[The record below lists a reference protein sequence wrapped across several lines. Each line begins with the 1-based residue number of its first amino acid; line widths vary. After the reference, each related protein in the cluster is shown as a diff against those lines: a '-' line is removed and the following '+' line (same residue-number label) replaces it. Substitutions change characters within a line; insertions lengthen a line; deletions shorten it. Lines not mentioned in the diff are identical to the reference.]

1 MAARGTERRV
11 ARRGETVIES
21 TIEGRQI
28 VLRWDREHDPIELR
42 RREWLVTNGLGGYA
56 SGTVA
61 GIPTRKY
68 HGLFVPNLAAPKGR
82 HIMISRCDEC
92 IVTPTRQVHLGGA
105 EFEKDRFVGEAHR
118 YLQEFRLDHRIAVWL
133 FELEDITLEKSI
145 VMVHNQNTVCVQYRL
160 LRGARI
166 DLHVRPFVSF
176 RRQDAMPAGAPA
188 DAFMLNVRRGRHE
201 IRHAHSTLV
210 LRVALRPGPTNFMT
224 DEIEEHQFLYRV
236 ERDRGDPA
244 FDSAFSPGYFAA
256 RLTAEQPITFI
267 ASAHAWDRMDF
278 DAASVFDAERRRLDG
293 LLSLAPHLRGDDFA
307 EQLAMTADQFVVL
320 PGSRLEEN
328 VMAQAEG
335 SELRSV
341 YAGYHWFGDWGR
353 DTMISLEG
361 LTLCTG
367 RYREAGA
374 ILRTF
379 SHYIKDGLLPNLFP
393 EGEREALYHTVDAT
407 LWYFHA
413 IARYVETTGDR
424 SILTQLYPALQS
436 VIEHHVAGTRF
447 KIHVD
452 PADGLVSAAAEGYQ
466 LTWMD
471 AKVDG
476 WVVTPRRG
484 KPVEIQALWYNA
496 LKLMA
501 VWGEQ
506 LGVAQFRTYDE
517 QANRARES
525 FNSRYWNAAAGCLY
539 DVIDGPDGDDGSIR
553 PNQIFAISLP
563 NPILYQRHWEP
574 VVETVRNR
582 LVTAYGLRTLSAEHP
597 DYKAHYRGDLRSR
610 DAAYHQGTVWPWLI
624 GAYIDACLKVRPDR
638 VSARQLLTG
647 FREHL
652 CNAGVG
658 SISEI
663 FDAEDPYAAGGC
675 IAQAWSVAE
684 ILRAW
689 LLTRPVPGGGTR

>member
-1 MAARGTERRV
+1 MIDGRR
-11 ARRGETVIES
+11 
-21 TIEGRQI
+21 I
-28 VLRWDREHDPIELR
+28 VLRWDRGRNPIELR
-42 RREWLVTNGLGGYA
+42 RREWLITNGLGGYS

-82 HIMISRCDEC
+82 HIMISRCDEWV
-92 IVTPTRQVHLGGA
+92 VTPTRQLHLGGA
-105 EFEKDRFVGEAHR
+105 EFEDGLVVGESHQ
-118 YLQEFRLDHRIAVWL
+118 YLKEFRLDHRIAIWS
-133 FELEDITLEKSI
+133 FEFEDIVLEKSI
-145 VMVHNQNTVCVQYRL
+145 VMVHNQNTACVQYRL
-160 LRGARI
+160 LRGEQL
-166 DLHVRPFVSF
+166 DLQVRPFVSF
-176 RRQDAMPAGAPA
+176 RRHDEMPASTPG
-188 DAFMLNVRRGRHE
+188 DEFVLDVRRGRHE
-201 IRHAHSTLV
+201 IRHASSPLV
-210 LRVALRPGPTNFMT
+210 LRVALRPGPTTFMT
-224 DEIEEHQFLYRV
+224 DDRSEHQFVYRV

-256 RLTAEQPITFI
+256 RLTTDRPTVFI

-278 DAASVFDAERRRLDG
+278 DATAVFDAERRRLSA
-293 LLSLAPHLRGDDFA
+293 LLSLAPHLQDDEFA
-307 EQLAMTADQFVVL
+307 EQLAMAADQFVVL

-424 SILTQLYPALQS
+424 SILVQLYPALQS
-436 VIEHHVAGTRF
+436 VMEHHLSGTRF
-447 KIHVD
+447 GIHVD
-452 PADGLVSAAAEGYQ
+452 PADGLVAAAAEGYQ

-506 LGVAQFRTYDE
+506 LGAPYQIYDE
-517 QANRARES
+517 HANRARES
-525 FNSRYWNAAAGCLY
+525 FNHRYWNAATGCLY
-539 DVIDGPDGDDGSIR
+539 DVVDGPDGDDASIR
-553 PNQIFAISLP
+553 PNQVFAISLP
-563 NPILYQRHWEP
+563 HPVLYQRHWEP
-574 VVETVRNR
+574 VMEVVRNR
-582 LVTAYGLRTLSAEHP
+582 LVTAYGLRTLSAEHA
-597 DYKAHYRGDLRSR
+597 DYKSHYRGDLRSR

-624 GAYIDACLKVRPDR
+624 GHYIDAYLKVRPDR
-638 VSARQLLTG
+638 VGARQLLQA
-647 FREHL
+647 FRQHL
-652 CNAGVG
+652 CDAGLG

-663 FDAEDPYAAGGC
+663 FDAEDPHAPGGC

-684 ILRAW
+684 VLRAW
-689 LLTRPVPGGGTR
+689 LRTRAR